1 MKASRLVLGIG
12 SPLICDDG
20 VGFKVVDAIKAMDLP
35 DLDFDQQSVSGL
47 DLIEIMLD
55 YEEVVVVDAI
65 VTEKYPAGTVMLLEP
80 ADFKNALHG
89 TNPHEVNIHMA
100 IELGRRLF
108 PERMPKRINFIAVE
122 VNDVWTVI
130 DTLTE
135 EVERAVPQAVDA
147 VLKVLGLEVQ

>member
-20 VGFKVVDAIKAMDLP
+20 VGFKVVDALMAMNIP

-55 YEEVVVVDAI
+55 YKQVVVVDAI
-65 VTEKYPAGTVMLLEP
+65 VTERYPAGTVMLLEP
-80 ADFKNALHG
+80 DDYKNALHG

-100 IELGRRLF
+100 IELGRRLS
-108 PERMPKRINFIAVE
+108 PDRMPEEIHFVAVE
-122 VNDVWTVI
+122 VNDVWTVT
-130 DTLTE
+130 DVMTE
-135 EVERAVPQAVDA
+135 DVEKAVPMAAEA
-147 VLKVLGLEVQ
+147 VLKVLNLEVK